1 MYLLQMNWALTFSQ
15 YYVHK
20 LPTNRVFNLPTHFR
34 STIVLPTYAVKKADY
49 TYIYTWC
56 TLFLCLIFFLVSF
69 LSNTERDLRIFMAPV
84 PTKWYGAHCALKY
97 EKSAII
103 LMKFRLARIN
113 MYDVIIFFFEAE
125 ERPFFCG
132 IITQLLIPIIVF
144 LILHYFSI
152 FLTNVWRPLIW
163 YID

>member
-1 MYLLQMNWALTFSQ
+1 MNWALTFSQ

-20 LPTNRVFNLPTHFR
+20 LPTYRVFNLPTHFR
-34 STIVLPTYAVKKADY
+34 STILPTYAGKKADY

-84 PTKWYGAHCALKY
+84 PTKWYGAHCAPKY
-97 EKSAII
+97 EKKCNYFDEVPTC
-103 LMKFRLARIN
+103 MNQYVWFN
-113 MYDVIIFFFEAE
+113 DFFFETE

-132 IITQLLIPIIVF
+132 IITQLLIPIPILVF

-152 FLTNVWRPLIW
+152 F
-163 YID
+163 